1 MAIIYTYPQ
10 KSTLSLSD
18 AVLITDNSSVD
29 PAKRTKQATVLAL
42 KNAVFGG
49 GTIVNSVTAFTT
61 SDFGKEGIVT
71 TPTTGAV
78 KVGIDILPLTDLSSA
93 AIGSDLLFVVDDPSG
108 IPKNKKISIDNFFST
123 VGLITNP
130 LLSSY
135 SVRLPD
141 AVGTASQVLKLPAV
155 IGDSVQQLVWSDAG
169 GTGGFETLPF
179 TTANGYITTDG
190 TYVMQMIAPS
200 DCAPTK
206 FKFYMNLAQLSERT
220 TAVAIY
226 KGDISSGGPLQS
238 KGQIFGASPEKRI
251 AEGTLAAESGAT
263 AISAGDSILVCFS
276 MDTNISPLSVI
287 PITASGSITL
297 TNASPISNDKLA
309 LFDTTSIDAS
319 EFPATI
325 SALQTLLSGA
335 TPTTSRPFLF
345 IY

>member
-1 MAIIYTYPQ
+1 MAIIYTYPT
-10 KSTLSLSD
+10 KATPLGADL
-18 AVLITDNSSVD
+18 VLISDSADGNKSKNATIASLVTSNAIDVVDTLNSLKGDVTITGGTNITLNPSGNNIEINSS
-29 PAKRTKQATVLAL
+29 
-42 KNAVFGG
+42 GG
-49 GTIVNSVTAFTT
+49 S
-61 SDFGKEGIVT
+61 
-71 TPTTGAV
+71 
-78 KVGIDILPLTDLSSA
+78 
-93 AIGSDLLFVVDDPSG
+93 GS
-108 IPKNKKISIDNFFST
+108 
-123 VGLITNP
+123 
-130 LLSSY
+130 
-135 SVRLPD
+135 
-141 AVGTASQVLKLPAV
+141 
-155 IGDSVQQLVWSDAG
+155 

-190 TYVMQMIAPS
+190 TYIMQMIAPS

-276 MDTNISPLSVI
+276 MDTNVSPLSVI

-309 LFDTTSIDAS
+309 LYDTTSIDAS

>member
-42 KNAVFGG
+42 KNAISGG
-49 GTIVNSVTAFTT
+49 STTVNSVTAFTT

-71 TPTTGAV
+71 TPTSGAV
-78 KVGIDILPLTDLSSA
+78 KVGINILPLTDLSSG

-123 VGLITNP
+123 AGLVTN
-130 LLSSY
+130 SSINY
-135 SVRLPD
+135 TVKLPN
-141 AVGTASQVLKLPAV
+141 AVGTANQVLKLPAV
-155 IGDSVQQLVWSDAG
+155 IGDNPQQLAWSDAG
-169 GTGGFETLPF
+169 GTGGFETFPF

-190 TYVMQMIAPS
+190 TYIMQMIAPS
-200 DCAPTK
+200 DCAPTN

-226 KGDISSGGPLQS
+226 KGDISSNGSLQS

-251 AEGTLAAESGAT
+251 TEGTLAAESGAT

-276 MDTNISPLSVI
+276 MDTNVSPLSVI

-309 LFDTTSIDAS
+309 LYDTTSIDAS